1 MFKNYLH
8 IALRN
13 IKKHKSYSLINILGL
28 AIGMAC
34 CILITSY
41 VLYELSYD
49 KYHENAG
56 SIYRLKSDAQIG
68 DNHLLIPKS
77 SPPMS
82 EYMVENFPE
91 VLSAVRFRELGNVPV
106 RYRENQYY
114 EDHIYYTDNSVFDIF
129 TFPLLKGNPQTAL
142 KTAYSAVI
150 TTDIAKKYFGNE
162 DPIGKV
168 LKVDESENYTIT
180 GVVSTIPRNSHF
192 IFDILCSFETHAS
205 RNKMNMKNWLSLNYY
220 TYILIQ
226 EGYDYRKLEQKFPA
240 MIENNAGGIIKAVNG
255 DLKLTLQPLTSIYL
269 HSQMEQEISRTSNIA
284 YVYIF
289 SIVALFILFIACMNF
304 MNLSTARSANR
315 AQEVGMRKVL
325 GAHRAKIIRQ
335 FLSESILYSVLGCVV
350 ALLFVE
356 AALPLFRS
364 VSGINL
370 RIIFLENIQFIPG
383 LIGLTIIVGLIAG
396 SYPAFFLSAFQPIRV
411 IKGSLKTGAANA
423 RFRSVLVIFQ
433 FTISIVL
440 IIGTIVIF
448 NQLQYM
454 KNSRLGFRKEQVVV
468 FPISDES
475 TVESLAPFKGEL
487 KSYPGI
493 VNVAASSHV
502 PGQTTYYNP
511 FLPEGFTRDQMPW
524 MGQLNVDVDYLPT
537 LEIEFVAGR
546 NFSPELKTD
555 QASSVIINETAA
567 RRFGWKDPVGKTIME
582 LSNKG
587 VFTLKRT
594 VIGVVKDFHI
604 DSLHRRIGP
613 LLITNNPEWLNTLSV
628 RISPDSIPKTLGFL
642 SEKWNQHNPHRPFQY
657 FFLDDS
663 FDAQYRADEKLSKI
677 FSYFS
682 ILAIF
687 IACLGLFGLASFT
700 AEQRTKEIGIRKVLG
715 ASISGIVKLLT
726 KEFSKWVL
734 AANVIAWPVAY
745 YAMNKWLQG
754 FAYRIGMEF
763 LTYVLAAIVTLAIAL
778 LTVSYQ
784 AVRAAKTDPVN
795 SLRYE

>member
-13 IKKHKSYSLINILGL
+13 IKKHKGYSLINILGL

-68 DNHLLIPKS
+68 DNHLHIPKS

-82 EYMVENFPE
+82 GYMVENFPE
-91 VLSAVRFRELGNVPV
+91 VTNAVRFRELGNAPV

-114 EDHIYYTDNSVFDIF
+114 EDRIYYTDNSIFDIF
-129 TFPLLKGNPQTAL
+129 TFPLLIGDPKTAL
-142 KTAYSAVI
+142 KTANSIVI
-150 TTDIAKKYFGNE
+150 TEDVAKKYFGEE

-168 LKVDESENYTIT
+168 LTVDESDDYTIT
-180 GVVSTIPRNSHF
+180 GVLSNVPRNSHF
-192 IFDILCSFETHAS
+192 IFDMLCSFETHSA
-205 RNKMNMKNWLSLNYY
+205 RNKMNMHNWLFLNYY
-220 TYILIQ
+220 TYIMVQ
-226 EGYDYRKLEQKFPA
+226 EGTYQKALEQKFPA
-240 MIENNAGGIIKAVNG
+240 MIDKNAGGILKAVKG
-255 DLKLTLQPLTSIYL
+255 DLKLTLQPLTSIHL
-269 HSQMEQEISRTSNIA
+269 HSRLEQEISGTSNIA

-289 SIVALFILFIACMNF
+289 SAIALFILFIACMNF

-325 GAHRAKIIRQ
+325 GAHKAEIIRQ
-335 FLSESILYSVLGCVV
+335 FLGESLLYSVLSCVV
-350 ALLFVE
+350 ALVFVE
-356 AALPLFRS
+356 VALPLFRS

-370 RIIFLENIQFIPG
+370 RINYVENPWFIPG
-383 LIGLTIIVGLIAG
+383 LIGLTIFVGLIAG

-411 IKGSLKTGAANA
+411 IKGNLKSGATNA

-440 IIGTIVIF
+440 IIGTIIII
-448 NQLQYM
+448 NQLKYM
-454 KNSRLGFRKEQVVV
+454 KNSQLGFQKEQVVV

-493 VNVAASSHV
+493 INVAASSHV

-537 LEIEFVAGR
+537 LEIELLAGR

-555 QASSVIINETAA
+555 QTRSVIINETAA
-567 RRFGWKDPVGKTIME
+567 KRFGWEDPVGKTIGE
-582 LSNKG
+582 YSNSG
-587 VFTLKRT
+587 GILKRP

-628 RISPDSIPKTLGFL
+628 RIKPDNIPKTMEFL
-642 SEKWNQHNPHRPFQY
+642 SEKWNHHNPYRPFQY

-687 IACLGLFGLASFT
+687 IACLGLFGLASYT

-715 ASISGIVKLLT
+715 ASISEIVKLLT

-734 AANVIAWPVAY
+734 AANIIAWPVAY

-763 LTYVLAAIVTLAIAL
+763 LTFVLAAIVALAIAL